1 MLINLLE
8 KNQLINNKKL
18 ELGYMLIYSMI
29 QELIIYLLLKR
40 LQLSFQRK
48 KFIIQWIIEMWYY
61 RQEENDL
68 NKSAKTVLYML
79 LSIMFCYFQRK
90 RMNGIQEFQSMV
102 LN

>member
-102 LN
+102 LD